1 MVSTS
6 KGRGDGGGWRERG
19 GWGKKRRV
27 EGGKAIETQRGNER
41 EGEERQKG
49 LSISAE

>member
-1 MVSTS
+1 M
-6 KGRGDGGGWRERG
+6 GWGGWRERG
-19 GWGKKRRV
+19 GWGEERRV

-41 EGEERQKG
+41 EGEKRQKG